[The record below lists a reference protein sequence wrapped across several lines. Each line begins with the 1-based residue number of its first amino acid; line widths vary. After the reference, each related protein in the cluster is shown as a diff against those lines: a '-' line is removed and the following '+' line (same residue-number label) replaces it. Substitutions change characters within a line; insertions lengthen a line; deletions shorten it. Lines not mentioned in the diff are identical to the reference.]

1 MKQQRR
7 QVPSN
12 TGDNQYRINH
22 QIRIAQILVIGPDGD
37 KLGVM
42 SPDEARNIAADHG
55 LDLVEVAP
63 TAKPPVCRIMDF
75 GKFRYE
81 QAKKAAASKSA
92 RIDLKELRLRPKTDD
107 HDMETMVRK
116 AKGFIA
122 HGDRVRLVM
131 RLRGRE
137 QSHAELWLSKLEE
150 IVALFKDCAQIAQPA
165 RIEGKMITSQ
175 SVALRRLFPPTK
187 ALRSFRPTATT
198 TKINIVQTALR
209 PASVQGACAA

>member
-1 MKQQRR
+1 MRRR
-7 QVPSN
+7 QIGPG
-12 TGDNQYRINH
+12 TPGDENQYRINH
-22 QIRIAQILVIGPDGD
+22 QIRIAQILVIGPAGD

-42 SPDEARNIAADHG
+42 TPDEARSIASEHG

-63 TAKPPVCRIMDF
+63 NAKPPVCRIMDF

-81 QAKKAAASKSA
+81 QAKKAASSKA
-92 RIDLKELRLRPKTDD
+92 AKVDLKELRLRPKTDD

-137 QSHAELWLSKLEE
+137 QSHAELWLDKMVE
-150 IVALFKDCAQIAQPA
+150 IINMFVDCASIAQPA
-165 RIEGKMITSQ
+165 KVEGKMITAIIEPQNS
-175 SVALRRLFPPTK
+175 SNSGDRSKEVIPPVVD
-187 ALRSFRPTATT
+187 
-198 TKINIVQTALR
+198 IDDDDDDDDEDDED
-209 PASVQGACAA
+209 

>member
-7 QVPSN
+7 QEPGN

-22 QIRIAQILVIGPDGD
+22 QIRIPQILVIGPDGD

-42 SPDEARNIAADHG
+42 SPDDARAIASDHG

-81 QAKKAAASKSA
+81 QAKKAVASKA
-92 RIDLKELRLRPKTDD
+92 TRIDLKELRLRPKTDA

-137 QSHAELWLSKLEE
+137 QTHAELWQGKLEE
-150 IVALFKDCAQIAQPA
+150 IVAMFKDCAQIAQPT
-165 RIEGKMITSQ
+165 RVEGKMIT
-175 SVALRRLFPPTK
+175 ATIEPIGG
-187 ALRSFRPTATT
+187 ATT
-198 TKINIVQTALR
+198 TASNNK
-209 PASVQGACAA
+209 PASANAEDSEA

>member
-1 MKQQRR
+1 MRR
-7 QVPSN
+7 RTVTPAA
-12 TGDNQYRINH
+12 GDDSQYRINH

-37 KLGVM
+37 KLGIM
-42 SPDEARNIAADHG
+42 SPDEARNIAAEHG

-63 TAKPPVCRIMDF
+63 NAKPPVCRIMDF

-81 QAKKAAASKSA
+81 QAKKAASSKAA
-92 RIDLKELRLRPKTDD
+92 RVDLKELRLRPKTDD

-137 QSHAELWLSKLEE
+137 QSHAELWLDKLAE
-150 IVALFKDCAQIAQPA
+150 IMQQFSACAQIAQPA
-165 RIEGKMITSQ
+165 NIEGKMITGTIEPISGSAPAQ
-175 SVALRRLFPPTK
+175 APAPAET
-187 ALRSFRPTATT
+187 
-198 TKINIVQTALR
+198 
-209 PASVQGACAA
+209 PASDDK

>member
-1 MKQQRR
+1 MRR
-7 QVPSN
+7 RTVTPAA
-12 TGDNQYRINH
+12 GDDNQYRINH

-37 KLGVM
+37 KLGIM
-42 SPDEARNIAADHG
+42 SPDEARGIAADHG

-63 TAKPPVCRIMDF
+63 NAKPPVCRIMDF

-81 QAKKAAASKSA
+81 QAKKAASSKA
-92 RIDLKELRLRPKTDD
+92 AKVDLKELRLRPKTDD

-137 QSHAELWLSKLEE
+137 QSHAELWLDKLAE
-150 IVALFKDCAQIAQPA
+150 IMQQFSDCAQIAQPA
-165 RIEGKMITSQ
+165 KIEGKMITGTIEPISG
-175 SVALRRLFPPTK
+175 SA
-187 ALRSFRPTATT
+187 
-198 TKINIVQTALR
+198 
-209 PASVQGACAA
+209 PAQQAPAETPAAPAAPAADK

>member
-1 MKQQRR
+1 MKRR
-7 QVPSN
+7 Q
-12 TGDNQYRINH
+12 TGPGASGEDNQYRINH

-37 KLGVM
+37 KLGIM
-42 SPDEARNIAADHG
+42 SPEEARSIAADHG

-63 TAKPPVCRIMDF
+63 NAKPPVCRIMDF

-81 QAKKAAASKSA
+81 QAKKAASSKA
-92 RIDLKELRLRPKTDD
+92 AKIELKELRLRPKTDD

-137 QSHAELWLSKLEE
+137 QSHAELWQSKLEE
-150 IVALFKDCAQIAQPA
+150 IVAMFSDCAQVAQPA
-165 RIEGKMITSQ
+165 KIEGKMITATIEPMSGSASASQ
-175 SVALRRLFPPTK
+175 NS
-187 ALRSFRPTATT
+187 
-198 TKINIVQTALR
+198 N
-209 PASVQGACAA
+209 PAPKPEPEPEPEA

>member
-1 MKQQRR
+1 MKRR
-7 QVPSN
+7 QQGPGVP
-12 TGDNQYRINH
+12 GDDNQYRINH
-22 QIRIAQILVIGPDGD
+22 QIRIAQILVIGPNGD

-42 SPDEARNIAADHG
+42 SPEEARNIAADHG

-63 TAKPPVCRIMDF
+63 NAKPPVCRIMDF

-81 QAKKAAASKSA
+81 QAKKAASSKAA
-92 RIDLKELRLRPKTDD
+92 RVELKELRLRPKTDD

-137 QSHAELWLSKLEE
+137 QSHAPLWLTKMEE
-150 IVALFKDCAQIAQPA
+150 IIEEFKDCAQIAQAPK
-165 RIEGKMITSQ
+165 IEGKMITATIEPQ
-175 SVALRRLFPPTK
+175 GGAEK
-187 ALRSFRPTATT
+187 AEKSDKAEKTDKADKPE
-198 TKINIVQTALR
+198 K
-209 PASVQGACAA
+209 

>member
-92 RIDLKELRLRPKTDD
+92 RIDQKELRLRP
-107 HDMETMVRK
+107 
-116 AKGFIA
+116 I
-122 HGDRVRLVM
+122 
-131 RLRGRE
+131 
-137 QSHAELWLSKLEE
+137 
-150 IVALFKDCAQIAQPA
+150 
-165 RIEGKMITSQ
+165 
-175 SVALRRLFPPTK
+175 
-187 ALRSFRPTATT
+187 
-198 TKINIVQTALR
+198 
-209 PASVQGACAA
+209 